1 MAEANGKKRVLFC
14 IAVLEEFFAAD
25 DDTRARLVERLK
37 EEFADLKG
45 RFGVEV
51 LGTLDDDRTLV
62 GPMYGAPWTCYI
74 LADAPDFDAVV
85 SVCDL
90 VRRPAE
96 EGYRLYR
103 YFKIEARIGQPLFFG
118 DA

>member
-1 MAEANGKKRVLFC
+1 MPEAAGTRRVLFC

-25 DDTRARLVERLK
+25 DDTRAELVDRLK

-45 RFGVEV
+45 RFGIEV

-62 GPMYGAPWTCYI
+62 GPMVNFPWTCYI
-74 LADAPDFDAVV
+74 LADAPEFDSVV

-90 VRRPAE
+90 VRRPVG
-96 EGYRLYR
+96 EGFRLYR